1 VTNELEPRV
10 IGKMSQV
17 RFSAREEIIDGNDR
31 VILRQQAIAHVRAD
45 ESGSSSNQ
53 NAQKKY
59 PVELDL

>member
-1 VTNELEPRV
+1 MTVEMRHIQFGT
-10 IGKMSQV
+10 G
-17 RFSAREEIIDGNDR
+17 EEIVNSYYR
-31 VILRQQAIAHVRAD
+31 VPLRQQAIAHVRAD